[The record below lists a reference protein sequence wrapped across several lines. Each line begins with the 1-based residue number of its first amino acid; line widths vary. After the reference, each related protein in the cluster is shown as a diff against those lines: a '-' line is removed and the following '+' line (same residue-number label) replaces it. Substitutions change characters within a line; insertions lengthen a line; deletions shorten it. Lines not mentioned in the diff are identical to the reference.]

1 MERRNTAARKV
12 LPMSG
17 GAVSLA
23 IREDMLDAIPRIL
36 GAHHPKQLARWTGAT
51 PRAANNWLNAACAP
65 SAEHLCALA
74 RQCPELREHARRWLG
89 IEDMLREGNE

>member
-1 MERRNTAARKV
+1 MAIHNPAARKV

-17 GAVSLA
+17 SAMALA
-23 IREDMLDAIPRIL
+23 IREDMLNTLPRVL
-36 GAHHPKQLARWTGAT
+36 ARHHPKTLARWTGAT

-74 RQCPELREHARRWLG
+74 RECPELREHAARWLG
-89 IEDMLREGNE
+89 VEEMLREEAF